1 MPSTPNLS
9 ACRFPKGEIAMPHR
23 MLAAKPDQR
32 PDLRCWLLASTM
44 TALSGQVYA
53 QNVVVQLPC
62 AARADIHTAQNRTNP
77 CPPPSSSALV
87 ASSETNPD
95 LPRPPVSAAIV
106 HLPNPSY
113 SADLPLAMSSGDK
126 ARFYFHRIWNLGS
139 VLGPAVEASAV
150 MASPPNGYPG
160 DWRQGAAAFG
170 RNYGA
175 VLGRAQTGEV
185 SRFAAGVALREDP
198 RYYPSPNRN
207 IAGRVFHALGFTLA
221 DHSDSGYTRPAFANL
236 IGAAAGGFVGDA
248 YLPSNYT
255 DLRHAG
261 VRTGFQMAT
270 FAVHNVVDE
279 FAPEMEKLTNA
290 LKLRAHGGS

>member
-1 MPSTPNLS
+1 
-9 ACRFPKGEIAMPHR
+9 
-23 MLAAKPDQR
+23 
-32 PDLRCWLLASTM
+32 
-44 TALSGQVYA
+44 
-53 QNVVVQLPC
+53 
-62 AARADIHTAQNRTNP
+62 
-77 CPPPSSSALV
+77 
-87 ASSETNPD
+87 
-95 LPRPPVSAAIV
+95 
-106 HLPNPSY
+106 
-113 SADLPLAMSSGDK
+113 MSSGDK
-126 ARFYFHRIWNLGS
+126 ARFYFQRIWNLGS
-139 VLGPAVEASAV
+139 VFGPAVEASAV

-160 DWRQGAAAFG
+160 NWRRGAAAFG

-175 VLGRAQTGEV
+175 VLGRAQTGEF
-185 SRFAAGVALREDP
+185 SRFAAGVVLREDP

-207 IAGRVFHALGFTLA
+207 IAVRVFHALSFTLA

-270 FAVHNVVDE
+270 FAVRNVVDE